1 MLIDL
6 DKILNSLGEILVDKN
21 LKLSLCESCTGGL
34 LSKICTDHSGSS
46 QWFSGSFVTY
56 SNNFKQIIG
65 VNKKTLEKYGAVS
78 KNVALEMSVVTL
90 NSTRSD
96 VCLSITGIAGPD
108 GGSSEKPV
116 GTVYF
121 SCVDKYGGKI
131 HEKCFFSGTRNE
143 IRNLAAKKGFQII
156 LDCVSKIKTQ

>member
-6 DKILNSLGEILVDKN
+6 DKILNSLGKILIDKN

-34 LSKICTDHSGSS
+34 LSKICTDYNGSS
-46 QWFSGSFVTY
+46 QWFSGGFVTY
-56 SNNFKQIIG
+56 SNNLKQTIG

-78 KNVALEMSVVTL
+78 KNVALEMSVATL
-90 NSTRSD
+90 NLAKSD

-121 SCVDKYGGKI
+121 SCVDKYGGKT

-143 IRNLAAKKGFQII
+143 IRDLAAKKGFQII
-156 LDCVSKIKTQ
+156 LDCVSEIKTK